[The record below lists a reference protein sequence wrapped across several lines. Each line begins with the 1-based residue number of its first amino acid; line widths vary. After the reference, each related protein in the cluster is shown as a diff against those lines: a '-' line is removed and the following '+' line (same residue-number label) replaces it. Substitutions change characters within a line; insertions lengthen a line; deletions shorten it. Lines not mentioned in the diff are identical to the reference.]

1 MVNTLIGD
9 VGHISVIVAFVAA
22 LVSSFAYFFASKLNS
37 LEADQESWRKLARGA
52 FFVHSLAVVGII
64 FALFNIIYEH
74 RYEYHYAWSHS
85 SNHLPVHYMI
95 SCFWEGQEGSFLLWI
110 FWHAVLGLI
119 LIKYSKKW
127 ESPVMAV
134 FSFVQIFLTSM
145 ILGVVIGDFK
155 LGSSPFI
162 LMRDF
167 MTDAPVF
174 QMDPDFVPKDG
185 TGLNPLLQNYW
196 MVIHPPVLFLG
207 FAATLVPFAFAI
219 AGLWKKEFS
228 SWTKPALPWA
238 LFAAG
243 ILGLG
248 IMMGAYWA
256 YETLNFGGYWNWDP
270 VENAVYIP
278 WLVLV
283 GAIHTLIAYRKSRTA
298 LRATFIL
305 FITSFLLILYAT
317 FLTRSGILG
326 NASVHSFTDL
336 GLSGQLFTYLAAF
349 LVLSIALL
357 IYRWKFIPATE
368 KEIATYNGEFWV
380 FIGAAVLCLGAF
392 QVLVT
397 TSIPVYNSFMGFIG
411 VKTNAALPA
420 DQIAHYT
427 KFQLWMGVGIAL
439 LSGTGQLLW
448 WRKQNLGE
456 KISDVFAVPFIFT
469 ALFTALILLLS
480 KMGALGFSEKIN
492 NPVYIVVLIS
502 GLYAFFSNLRVL
514 FVLLKSRVAIA
525 GGAVAHIGVAMMLLG
540 ILFSAGYS
548 NIISKNMSGM
558 VYAREFGDDIN
569 RDNVLLWRNDA
580 NDMGPYKV
588 TYKGQYLEVDNIP
601 EHVNKQMLF
610 RLADEYK
617 AVARGPLKDGDKVIY
632 NAGDIVDLVSPENT
646 YYQVEYKHKESGEV
660 FTLYPRAQVNPEM
673 GLLASPDIKMMPG
686 KDLYTHVSTI
696 PDPNEEKEWGELKEF
711 EVKIGDTIFVND
723 YVAVLNG
730 IEPAKDTLLLQ
741 LKPGDIAVQADMQVM
756 GERRTYHAHP
766 IYAIRNKSQ
775 VGQVPEEIEDLGM
788 RLFLLSINPEKGKI
802 TIGVNTTQKD
812 YIILKAMEKPFISIL
827 WIGTLIMTIG
837 FIMAIVRHYH
847 DGKTKGGKAVTG
859 KKAITREKQIA

>member
-1 MVNTLIGD
+1 MVNTFIGD
-9 VGHISVIVAFVAA
+9 LGHVSVIVAFVAA
-22 LVSSFAYFFASKLNS
+22 LVSSLSYFFAANRPVLDPEHDAWK
-37 LEADQESWRKLARGA
+37 KLARIA
-52 FFVHSLAVVGII
+52 FSVHTLAVFSII

-110 FWHAVLGLI
+110 FWHTLLGLV
-119 LIKYSKKW
+119 LMKYGKKW

-134 FSFVQIFLTSM
+134 FSFVQLFLTSM
-145 ILGVVIGDFK
+145 ILGIVIGDLK
-155 LGSSPFI
+155 VGSSPFI

-167 MTDAPVF
+167 MTEAPVF
-174 QMDPDFVPKDG
+174 KMDPNFIPEDG

-238 LFAAG
+238 LFAAVV
-243 ILGLG
+243 LGVG

-283 GAIHTLIAYRKSRTA
+283 GAIHTLLAFRKSKSA

-305 FITSFLLILYAT
+305 FIASFLLVLYAT

-336 GLSGQLFTYLAAF
+336 GLSGQLFTYMAAF
-349 LVLSIALL
+349 FVLAIGLL
-357 IYRWKFIPATE
+357 AYRWKFIPTTE
-368 KEIATYNGEFWV
+368 KEIATYSGEFWV

-392 QVLVT
+392 QVLFT

-411 VKTNAALPA
+411 VKTNIALPA

-448 WRKQNLGE
+448 WRKQGKEESLT
-456 KISDVFAVPFIFT
+456 SVFIVPVILT
-469 ALFTALILLLS
+469 LLFTSLILLLS
-480 KMGALGFSEKIN
+480 KIGYIEKIN
-492 NPVYIVVLIS
+492 TPSYIVLLLAS
-502 GLYAFFSNLRVL
+502 LYAVFSNLAILLGVL
-514 FVLLKSRVAIA
+514 RKKVSIA

-540 ILFSAGYS
+540 VLFSSGYS
-548 NIISKNMSGM
+548 KIISQNMSGM
-558 VYAREFGDDIN
+558 VYAREFGDEIN
-569 RDNVLLWRNDA
+569 RDNVLLWRNTTT
-580 NDMGPYKV
+580 DMGPYKV
-588 TYKGQYLEVDNIP
+588 TYTGQYLEVKGVP
-601 EHVNKQMLF
+601 EYVNKELLF

-617 AVARGPLKDGDKVIY
+617 AIARGPIKDGENVLFQP
-632 NAGDIVDLVSPENT
+632 GDTVEVYPENT
-646 YYQVEYKHKESGEV
+646 YYQVEYRNRETDEAFV
-660 FTLYPRAQVNPEM
+660 LYPRAQVNPDM
-673 GLLASPDIKMMPG
+673 GLLASPDVKMFAT

-696 PDPNEEKEWGELKEF
+696 PDPNEAKDWGELKEYK
-711 EVKIGDTIFVND
+711 VQIGDTIFIND
-723 YVAVLNG
+723 YVAVLHG
-730 IEPAKDTLLLQ
+730 IEPAKDTMLLNLGA
-741 LKPGDIAVQADMQVM
+741 GDVAVQANMKVL
-756 GERRTYHAHP
+756 GEKRTYHAHP
-766 IYAIRNKSQ
+766 IYAIRDRM
-775 VGQVPEEIEDLGM
+775 VGQVPEEIEDLGL
-788 RLFLLSINPEKGKI
+788 RILLMNLDPEKGEI
-802 TIGVNTTQKD
+802 TIGINASQKD

-827 WIGTLIMTIG
+827 WIGTLVMSLG
-837 FIMAIVRHYH
+837 FVMAIVRHYK
-847 DGKTKGGKAVTG
+847 DGKRNSASGKPKGTAGKVKP
-859 KKAITREKQIA
+859 KKGELVA

>member
-9 VGHISVIVAFVAA
+9 LGHYSVIIAFVTA
-22 LVSSFAYFFASKLNS
+22 LVSSFSFSFAANGNALDSEQAAWK
-37 LEADQESWRKLARGA
+37 KLARGA
-52 FFVHSLAVVGII
+52 FLVHVLAVFGVI
-64 FALFNIIYEH
+64 FCLFNIIYEH

-110 FWHAVLGLI
+110 FWHALLGLV
-119 LIKYSKKW
+119 LIKYAGKKW

-134 FSFVQIFLTSM
+134 FSFVQLFLTSM
-145 ILGVVIGDFK
+145 ILGVVIGDLK
-155 LGSSPFI
+155 IGSSPFI

-174 QMDPDFVPKDG
+174 QMDPNFVPKDG

-228 SWTKPALPWA
+228 SWTKPALPWG
-238 LFAAG
+238 LFAAVVLG
-243 ILGLG
+243 IG

-283 GAIHTLIAYRKSRTA
+283 GAIHTLLAYRKSRTA

-305 FITSFLLILYAT
+305 FISSFLLVLYAT

-349 LVLSIALL
+349 FVLAIGLLV
-357 IYRWKFIPATE
+357 YRWKKIPVTE
-368 KEIATYNGEFWV
+368 KEIATYSGEFWV
-380 FIGAAVLCLGAF
+380 FVGAAVLCLGAF

-411 VKTNAALPA
+411 VKTNVALPA

-427 KFQLWMGVGIAL
+427 KFQMWMGIAIAI

-448 WRKQNLGE
+448 WRKQNSGAKLSE
-456 KISDVFAVPFIFT
+456 VFILPLILT
-469 ALFTALILLLS
+469 ALFTSLILLLS
-480 KMGALGFSEKIN
+480 KMDYIERID
-492 NPVYIVVLIS
+492 NPSYILLLATS
-502 GLYAFFSNLRVL
+502 LYAVFSNLAILFGVL
-514 FVLLKSRVAIA
+514 RKNVSIA
-525 GGAVAHIGVAMMLLG
+525 GGAVAHIGVALMLLG
-540 ILFSAGYS
+540 ILFSSGYS
-548 NIISKNMSGM
+548 NIISTNMSGM
-558 VYAREFGDDIN
+558 VYAREFGDEIN
-569 RDNVLLWRNDA
+569 RDNVLLWRNA
-580 NDMGPYKV
+580 ATDMGPYKV
-588 TYKGQYLEVDNIP
+588 TYKGQFLEVKDVP
-601 EHVNKQMLF
+601 DYVNKQ
-610 RLADEYK
+610 RLIRIDDEFK
-617 AVARGPLKDGDKVIY
+617 AIARGPLKDGEKVLFT
-632 NAGDIVDLVSPENT
+632 AGDTVEIYPENT
-646 YYQVEYKHKESGEV
+646 YYEVEFKNRETEKV
-660 FTLYPRAQVNPEM
+660 FTLYPRAQANPQM
-673 GLLASPDIKMMPG
+673 GLLASPDVKMFG
-686 KDLYTHVSTI
+686 THDLYTHVSAT
-696 PDPNEEKEWGELKEF
+696 PPENEEKEWSELKEF
-711 EVKIGDTIFVND
+711 QVKIGDTIFIND
-723 YVAVLNG
+723 YVAVLHG
-730 IEPAKDTLLLQ
+730 IEPAKDTLLLN
-741 LKPGDIAVQADMQVM
+741 LGAGDIAVQANMQVL
-756 GERRTYHAHP
+756 GERHTYHAHP
-766 IYAIRNKSQ
+766 IYAIRDRM

-788 RLFLLSINPEKGKI
+788 RILLMNINPEKGI
-802 TIGVNTTQKD
+802 MTIGINTTQKD

-827 WIGTLIMTIG
+827 WIGTLVMSLG
-837 FIMAIVRHYH
+837 FVMAIVRHYK
-847 DGKTKGGKAVTG
+847 DGKGNTKAVTS
-859 KKAITREKQIA
+859 KVSVKREKQLA